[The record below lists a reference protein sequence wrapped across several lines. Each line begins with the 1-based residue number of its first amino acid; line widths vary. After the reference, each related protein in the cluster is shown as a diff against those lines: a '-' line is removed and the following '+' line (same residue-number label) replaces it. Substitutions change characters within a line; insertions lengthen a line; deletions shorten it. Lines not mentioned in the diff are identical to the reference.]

1 MSGGSMNYAY
11 HHLNDIADYVE
22 DKEIKDLITD
32 LSELIH
38 DLEWWDSGDISKKG
52 YEETLFKF
60 KQKWFGDKR
69 NERLEEYITESLD
82 NMKWEI
88 KKLLGT

>member
-38 DLEWWDSGDISKKG
+38 DLEWWDSGDYSKKD

-69 NERLEEYITESLD
+69 NERLEKYITESLD

-88 KKLLGT
+88 QKLLGT